1 MLLWVA
7 GDSETVYLESLDGE
21 HFGIVA
27 GPGGG
32 LEPVDNGYASLG
44 APPRLSTDGRN
55 WKRRPSPPPSC
66 PTEFP
71 RRNPGTAVAGRGS

>member
-32 LEPVDNGYASLG
+32 LDPVDNGYASLG

-55 WKRRPSPPPSC
+55 WKSGDPLRHRPARLIPSPD
-66 PTEFP
+66 
-71 RRNPGTAVAGRGS
+71 PGTAVAGRGS